1 MANEQLSVTTLNT
14 DLKEVAE
21 NLLSTIKDLSA
32 PVQIYTHRDADGLS
46 SGAILGKTLYREE
59 IPFQIRVLRQLEKQE
74 IEKIAQKCEE
84 FENFLIFSDF
94 GSGQYLDLQNK
105 FIHDDNSHPLLV
117 LDHHLPQQV
126 TNMEENKLIADIH
139 ERTKTWHINPYF
151 YSIDGSTEIS
161 GAGLCYCF
169 SKMINSKNIDLSP
182 LAIVGAVGD
191 IQNQGKNKSFN
202 GMNKLILEDAVN
214 SGLLEVVNDLNF
226 PMDRPLNEAIAYS
239 NEINLPGLSR
249 DINRTLIFLKTRGIL
264 MENSEGKIKSLS
276 ELNQDEKQKIS
287 SAIIEYG
294 SLKLD
299 LEPEKIYKKLIV
311 NRYLLREES
320 GDSPLRDVKTFS
332 SLLNACGR
340 TENAS
345 VGIAIAMGD
354 RKELFQEAKVV
365 IKTYKSS
372 IGNALKWI
380 QQEDKIVQMDAIQ
393 YFYGEEVI
401 PESIIGTITSM
412 LIFQNNKSIEKSKPL
427 FGLVKRDNEDVYK
440 VSGRA
445 HEKIVSQGINLSSAI
460 REACERSNIDVLG
473 GGHPPAAGTIVPI
486 DKVDLFLENCN
497 FAIRSQQQSI

>member
-1 MANEQLSVTTLNT
+1 M
-14 DLKEVAE
+14 
-21 NLLSTIKDLSA
+21 
-32 PVQIYTHRDADGLS
+32 
-46 SGAILGKTLYREE
+46 EE
-59 IPFQIRVLRQLEKQE
+59 I
-74 IEKIAQKCEE
+74 
-84 FENFLIFSDF
+84 
-94 GSGQYLDLQNK
+94 
-105 FIHDDNSHPLLV
+105 
-117 LDHHLPQQV
+117 
-126 TNMEENKLIADIH
+126 KLIADIH

-151 YSIDGSTEIS
+151 YGIDGSTEIS

-169 SKMINSKNIDLSP
+169 SKTINSKNIDLSS

-249 DINRTLIFLKTRGIL
+249 DVNRTLIFLKTRGIL

-354 RKELFQEAKVV
+354 RKELFQEAKEV

-497 FAIRSQQQSI
+497 NAIRSQQQSI